1 MTITEKIEK
10 YNSEIKK
17 LNESIISF
25 EERIKIKKDMLEES
39 KTKLLELTKTNSLEE
54 AISYMKEVK
63 ELIVKN
69 ETALEK
75 EIDDFLDKVK

>member
-39 KTKLLELTKTNSLEE
+39 KAKLLELTKTNSLEE

>member
-25 EERIKIKKDMLEES
+25 EERIKIKKDMLEET
-39 KTKLLELTKTNSLEE
+39 KAKLLELTKTNSLEE
-54 AISYMKEVK
+54 AIIYMKEVK
-63 ELIVKN
+63 ELILKN
-69 ETALEK
+69 ETILEK